1 MVKAMNA
8 HIVLAG
14 EDSDMNFMEDGCRLK
29 LLNGTK
35 TAEDC
40 IKNTQYSFSISM
52 EMKLIRK
59 KAIEKILVTIY
70 PFFVL
75 LNLNLK
81 SNKEEGPPSSVR
93 RHQTKIKI
101 GIHQL

>member
-29 LLNGTK
+29 LSNGTK

-75 LNLNLK
+75 LNLK
-81 SNKEEGPPSSVR
+81 SNKEEGPPSRPSVVIKP
-93 RHQTKIKI
+93 KIKI